1 MKDLPLK
8 ESTMRQI
15 KLLSAGVLAALL
27 AAPCVA
33 SAQPHERGAPE
44 RRDANLI
51 GKWYSNGERNK
62 PVEIRS
68 SRRGLQARNEHGES
82 SRLETRGNNVR
93 ALDWEGGLRG
103 HVRRDRIEWA
113 NGSMWTRTPSHR
125 RDLVGT
131 WYLNGERNKRVEILS
146 SRDGLQAK
154 NERGQTTRLQTDHD
168 GDVRALDW
176 EGGLRGNVKR
186 DKIEWQNGTTWTRS
200 AH

>member
-1 MKDLPLK
+1 
-8 ESTMRQI
+8 MRQL

-33 SAQPHERGAPE
+33 SAQPHERGTHE

-68 SRRGLQARNEHGES
+68 SRRGLQARNEHGAS

-103 HVRRDRIEWA
+103 HVKRDRIEWA

-125 RDLVGT
+125 RDLAGT
-131 WYLNGERNKRVEILS
+131 WYLNGERDKRVEILS